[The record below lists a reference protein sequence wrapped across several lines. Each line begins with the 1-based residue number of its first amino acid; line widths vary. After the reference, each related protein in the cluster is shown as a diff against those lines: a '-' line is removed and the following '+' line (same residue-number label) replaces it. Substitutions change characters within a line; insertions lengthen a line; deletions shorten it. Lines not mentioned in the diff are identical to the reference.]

1 MTSDFMQEKLQRNST
16 VEALRFLT
24 VFQIC
29 LWHMSY
35 PVTAAGFLGV
45 EFFFILAGIFMY
57 KTAVKPDG
65 PGVFSWIIN
74 KLQKFY
80 FKIVIALILTQA
92 IYYEGFVAEFY
103 ENWLHPILRLI
114 SELLMLQSIGTFEP
128 GINCPTWFF
137 ATLIYGGALVYALTK
152 YYTKVSIRIVFP
164 IIAISYFAYT
174 FQNGTKESLE
184 SWDVIGFIPLSMVR
198 GVCEI
203 GFGVVI
209 GYIYF
214 NNSNM
219 LQRYLKVLNIVTI
232 ISLILYLAI
241 IFDNRQFSQYALIFI
256 PILICAAL
264 TQGSIFSKYLNGK
277 IWIFLGTLSFDIF
290 IIHYPLI
297 AIFRHFLLVSANLPL
312 WLVAT
317 LYYLSLVPAAYIFN
331 MVSVK
336 IQKTLSL

>member
-1 MTSDFMQEKLQRNST
+1 MRTNLQRNSSI
-16 VEALRFLT
+16 EALRFLT

-35 PVTAAGFLGV
+35 PFTAAGFLGV
-45 EFFFILAGIFMY
+45 EFFFILAGIFIY
-57 KTAVKPDG
+57 KTAVKPNG
-65 PGVFSWIIN
+65 SGVFSWIIN

-80 FKIVIALILTQA
+80 LKIVIALILTQT
-92 IYYEGFVAEFY
+92 IYYEGFLAEFH

-128 GINCPTWFF
+128 AINCPTCFF

-184 SWDVIGFIPLSMVR
+184 NWDIIGFIPLSLVR
-198 GVCEI
+198 GICEI

-214 NNSNM
+214 NYSNM
-219 LQRYLKVLNIVTI
+219 LLRYLKVLNVAAI

-241 IFDNRQFSQYALIFI
+241 IIENRPFSQYALIFI
-256 PILICAAL
+256 PILICTAL
-264 TQGSIFSKYLNGK
+264 TQGSVFCKYLNGN
-277 IWIFLGTLSFDIF
+277 IWIFLGALSFDIF

-312 WLVAT
+312 WLVAI
-317 LYYLSLVPAAYIFN
+317 LYYISLVPVGYMYN
-331 MVSVK
+331 MLCAK
-336 IQKTLSL
+336 IQKVLFQ

>member
-1 MTSDFMQEKLQRNST
+1 MDTKLQRNSSI
-16 VEALRFLT
+16 EALRFLT

-35 PVTAAGFLGV
+35 PFTAAGFLGV

-65 PGVFSWIIN
+65 PGVLSWIID

-80 FKIVIALILTQA
+80 FKIVIALIFTQA
-92 IYYEGFVAEFY
+92 IYYEGFVAEFH

-128 GINCPTWFF
+128 AINCPTWFF

-214 NNSNM
+214 NYSNM
-219 LQRYLKVLNIVTI
+219 LQRYLKVLNVAAI
-232 ISLILYLAI
+232 ISLFLYLAI
-241 IFDNRQFSQYALIFI
+241 IIDNRQFSQYALIFI
-256 PILICAAL
+256 PILICTAL
-264 TQGSIFSKYLNGK
+264 TQGSIFSKCLNGK
-277 IWIFLGTLSFDIF
+277 KWIFLGALSFDIF